1 MKELSGQALK
11 NADINGDGEITV
23 YDAIMAQK
31 IALQM
36 NV

>member
-23 YDAIMAQK
+23 FDAIIAQK
-31 IALQM
+31 IALQIA
-36 NV
+36 V